1 MKILV
6 KAVGPFG
13 VNDGEKWF
21 KFGKGMKSAD
31 FAKGVTY
38 DVETFAGK
46 SGMFI
51 NKVNGSA
58 PSTPT
63 LNPEINKMLEAHC
76 AIATDTPKKFVG
88 NALPLNEWGKPV
100 SEYAQAKDARIARSG
115 IIQAS
120 VQAVSA
126 HVSNKD
132 QLVVAAIEV
141 AEELLKWVKKE
152 GKE

>member
-1 MKILV
+1 MKITV

-13 VNDGEKWF
+13 INDGEKWF

-31 FAKGVTY
+31 FQKGNTY

-46 SGMFI
+46 SGTFI

-63 LNPEINKMLEAHC
+63 LNPEINKMMEARKEV
-76 AIATDTPKKFVG
+76 ASPVSTGRTM
-88 NALPLNEWGKPV
+88 PLNEYGKPV
-100 SEYAQAKDARIARSG
+100 SDYAQAKDARIARSG